1 MRSRIKQVLQMYCF
15 FITNYEK
22 ISHVFFQAIFIH
34 SAEKLKA
41 KPEVFYYYD
50 PKEFVLFR
58 AK

>member
-1 MRSRIKQVLQMYCF
+1 MYCF